1 MTRRAFVSSLA
12 IAASATARSAGV
24 RLVRLP
30 DGAVQ
35 PEPAVGPDG
44 RLHLV
49 YLRGEPGAANV
60 FYVSGPSVDQLSTPV
75 RVNSDAECA
84 VAAGT
89 IRGAQLALG
98 AKGRPHVV
106 WNGSGQALPAPPVP
120 PGVDPATVK
129 HRSPLLYSR
138 LSESGKAFEPQR
150 NLMTRSYTLDG
161 GGSVAADA
169 EGHVYAGWHA
179 HVGGEPKGEE
189 GRRVWLAR
197 SNDSGAS
204 FSDETAVFGE
214 TKAPAPAA
222 GCVSSLLLT
231 ARSTALSFGAE
242 TVHRDLFLLRSTDHG
257 RTFSERRFRNGR
269 SGLARCRACR
279 SPSRMG
285 AYGSRGNRRSSLVHP
300 RRSTFHACRGAWTS
314 RTPQAPA
321 LGLRLRGPHVA
332 GLDQRPRL
340 GKAG

>member
-1 MTRRAFVSSLA
+1 MTRRTFVSTLA
-12 IAASATARSAGV
+12 IAASATASSAGV
-24 RLVRLP
+24 KLTSLP
-30 DGAVQ
+30 PGAVQ

-49 YLRGEPGAANV
+49 YLRGEPGAADV
-60 FYVSGPSVDQLSTPV
+60 FYMHGASVDRFSAPM
-75 RVNSDAECA
+75 RVNSNASCA

-89 IRGAQLALG
+89 IRGAHLALG
-98 AKGRPHVV
+98 AAGRPHVV

-138 LSESGKAFEPQR
+138 LGEGGKAFEPQR

-214 TKAPAPAA
+214 NQGACACCGLRFFAA
-222 GCVSSLLLT
+222 ADGTVYGAYRS
-231 ARSTALSFGAE
+231 ARE

-257 RTFSERRFRNGR
+257 RTFSGAKVQEWEIGACPMSSMSFAEQDGR
-269 SGLARCRACR
+269 
-279 SPSRMG
+279 
-285 AYGSRGNRRSSLVHP
+285 VWV
-300 RRSTFHACRGAWTS
+300 AWETDGQVWF
-314 RTPQAPA
+314 T
-321 LGLRLRGPHVA
+321 
-332 GLDQRPRL
+332 
-340 GKAG
+340 